1 MSKRKFEFESNDWDD
16 AREYKKSSKKKT
28 KHRENSNKS
37 WRQQNMGSFD
47 NDDYQDD
54 DYDYGRRADSW

>member
-1 MSKRKFEFESNDWDD
+1 MSKRNFEFEQSNDWDD

-37 WRQQNMGSFD
+37 WRYQDFASQS
-47 NDDYQDD
+47 NDDYDD
-54 DYDYGRRADSW
+54 DRDYGRRADSW